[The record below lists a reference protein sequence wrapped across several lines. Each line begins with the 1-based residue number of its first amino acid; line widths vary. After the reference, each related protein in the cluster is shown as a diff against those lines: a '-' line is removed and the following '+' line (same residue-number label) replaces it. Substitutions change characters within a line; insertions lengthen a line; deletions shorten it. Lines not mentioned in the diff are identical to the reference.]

1 MLQKKTIP
9 VVGMACSSCSAHVEK
24 TLSSLEGM
32 QAASVN
38 LASRLALVE
47 YDDARLTPEQMKAAV
62 NAIGFD
68 LIIEQDRSVE
78 EIERREYSV
87 LRRRTLL
94 AWLFAVGVMAISMGW
109 LPVGPQATA
118 NQLALILALACLLT
132 CGRQFYVS
140 AWKQLRHG
148 MANMDTLV
156 AFSTGISF
164 LYSSAVTLI
173 PHTSELS
180 TFFDASVMIIAFV
193 LTGRLLEEHA
203 KRATASSIRTLMGL
217 QPKTARVVPTPS
229 PSRGEGSLNT
239 LSADNS
245 STAGNTLSAD
255 DTASKSHQTPLPSG
269 GEGGGFEVGQP
280 VPLST
285 ISIGDILEVHAGEKI
300 PVDGRV
306 TWATSFMNPDAAF
319 VDESMITG
327 EPTPVMKSPTPTLP
341 RREGVSPSISSS
353 LKDKKL
359 DAISTGAATSKANNS
374 PLPAGEGAGVG
385 LLRVLAG
392 TIVQQGTLRMRATQV
407 GEQTALAQ
415 IINMV
420 QQAQGSKAPVQRVVD
435 RLAMIFVPTVAALS
449 LLTFVVWLL
458 CGGGLQQAVISAV
471 AVLVIACPCAM
482 GLATPTALMV
492 GIGKAAEQ
500 NILIKDATALELLR
514 KVSAVVLDKTGTLTI
529 PNQNIDFTRADSLPF
544 EEREQLKPH
553 AREAIERLSSMLL
566 PHKDSVWMLSGDRED
581 AAAYWAEQ
589 AGIKHYRSQ
598 VKPQDKED
606 LVREL
611 QQQGHVVAMVG
622 DGINDS
628 QALALADV
636 SIAIGTGTDVAM
648 DVAQVTLMGTDLR
661 ALPEAVSLSHR
672 TVSMI
677 HQNLFW
683 AFIYNM
689 VCIPLAAGLPYAFG
703 IPFQITPMW
712 ASALMALSSVSVVLN
727 SLRLRYQK

>member
-1 MLQKKTIP
+1 
-9 VVGMACSSCSAHVEK
+9 
-24 TLSSLEGM
+24 
-32 QAASVN
+32 
-38 LASRLALVE
+38 
-47 YDDARLTPEQMKAAV
+47 
-62 NAIGFD
+62 
-68 LIIEQDRSVE
+68 
-78 EIERREYSV
+78 
-87 LRRRTLL
+87 
-94 AWLFAVGVMAISMGW
+94 
-109 LPVGPQATA
+109 
-118 NQLALILALACLLT
+118 
-132 CGRQFYVS
+132 
-140 AWKQLRHG
+140 

-193 LTGRLLEEHA
+193 LTGRLLEERA

-217 QPKTARVVPTPS
+217 QPKTARVVSTPS

-269 GEGGGFEVGQP
+269 GEGGGFEVGHP

-327 EPTPVMKSPTPTLP
+327 EPTPVLKS
-341 RREGVSPSISSS
+341 
-353 LKDKKL
+353 
-359 DAISTGAATSKANNS
+359 SKQFH
-374 PLPAGEGAGVG
+374 
-385 LLRVLAG
+385 VLAG

-458 CGGGLQQAVISAV
+458 CGGGVQQAVVSAV

-514 KVSAVVLDKTGTLTI
+514 KVSAIVLDKTGTLTI

-553 AREAIERLSSMLL
+553 ALEAIERLSSMLL

-661 ALPEAVSLSHR
+661 ALPEAISLSHR

-689 VCIPLAAGLPYAFG
+689 VCIPLAAGLPYAFS